1 MGPGTKAVAGARG
14 HPLKPELLI
23 MPKYDNDN
31 LCRLRLELLDHPIYT
46 RVVSVAARPTWPVGP
61 VMRIIVLLHVPA

>member
-1 MGPGTKAVAGARG
+1 M
-14 HPLKPELLI
+14 KPELLI
-23 MPKYDNDN
+23 MPKYNNDN
-31 LCRLRLELLDHPIYT
+31 LCRLRLELLDHTIYT